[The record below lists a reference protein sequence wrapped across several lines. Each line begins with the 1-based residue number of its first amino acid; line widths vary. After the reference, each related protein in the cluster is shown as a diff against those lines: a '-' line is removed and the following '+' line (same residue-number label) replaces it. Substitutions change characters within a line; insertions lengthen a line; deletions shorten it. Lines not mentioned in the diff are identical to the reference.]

1 MVRELNTVNITLIC
15 DDNYIIPTMTT
26 IASIKTTKKDDTYC
40 KIHVIANSTNDDL
53 YDIFNALQ
61 TDSFEIHTIIVNEE
75 MVNELASTMGDSY
88 CVATPSALMKFFI
101 PNLIQGVEKILYL
114 DGDIIVRDDLYDLYS
129 TDLEDAYGA
138 VVIDSTKLYSGREV
152 VKNNDCYF
160 NSGVML
166 LNTKLMATVIEQ
178 LIETK
183 MKQVDQT
190 LMDQDVFNLVIGK
203 NVKCLPIKYNF
214 LYTNLNRARDNF
226 EMADLNK
233 LYATNYVRLKNIYDD
248 AVIVHFSSKDK
259 PWKCINSP
267 MARIWYEAYR
277 EMKKNVLSF
286 GDTYKQVEKFEKK
299 LVNDKGLFNAVN
311 SSQIDFKRKL
321 IVSLTS
327 FPERIEY
334 IYRTIETILD
344 QSEIPDRVI
353 LWLAEEEFPDR
364 EKDLPKNLLLL
375 ENDGL
380 EIKWCENIRSHKK
393 YVYSMLQNPSD
404 IIITA
409 DDDILYDQNM
419 ISYLFKSYLKF
430 PTCVSSNRVHAIG
443 FDEEGKISRYMDWP
457 QEIENMYQIPS
468 YGLIPTGVGGVLYP
482 PDCLDK
488 SVLDVRAAEEI
499 CPTTDD
505 IWLKLMAVIHGTKT
519 VCAYPN
525 IELKLIKE
533 TQKVALYKGNR
544 VGGENDRQF
553 NTAIDYC
560 SKMDSDLLEKIYGGY
575 QEIAEKISVPTVSVI
590 IPLNNS
596 VCDMGNIKSL
606 LNQSLKN
613 VQYIVLD
620 NGSKGN
626 VGRKLI
632 EDERVVYI
640 SNKDWSI
647 GKEVNY
653 ALTLVQGEYVLIAD
667 TDTYYHYD
675 FLKKN
680 YINARNSNADV
691 TLFKINYY
699 DHINERVRNSEWEK
713 RFHRIPAELNF
724 NFKDL
729 LQDRFNTFSYR
740 VTDKLYKREYL
751 CENNEQ
757 LNEEGNGY
765 GDFAFI
771 FSTVINA
778 NRISYESEVLALQ
791 DYREKCYHCDMYKW
805 NFVYKSL
812 KSLKEYLKKELAW
825 NDAVMQDYDNFA
837 LGVMLHEY
845 HLVNSKQ
852 LEERYNALRDYEFNN
867 VLSSNQSRE
876 YYYDQ
881 KQYEQLQYIK
891 NTEYLWRVV
900 KECIGVANFDVEQM
914 KQLKKKSDELREKN
928 ASIDGLKK
936 QINSLNDR
944 ISQLENAE
952 YCLEETRK
960 SKSYKLGL
968 LITSIPRK
976 LIRRK

>member
-1 MVRELNTVNITLIC
+1 MNKINIVLIC
-15 DDNYIIPTMTT
+15 DDNYIIPTLTT
-26 IASIKTTKKDDTYC
+26 ITSIKTAKKDDTYC
-40 KIHVIANSTNDDL
+40 KIHVIANSKNKAIYEVFD
-53 YDIFNALQ
+53 ALK
-61 TDSFEIHTIIVNEE
+61 TKTFEIETIIVNEE

-101 PNLIQGVEKILYL
+101 PNLVQGVEKVLYL
-114 DGDIIVRDDLYDLYS
+114 DGDIIVRDDLYQLYS
-129 TDLEDAYGA
+129 MDLEDAYGA
-138 VVIDSTKLYSGREV
+138 VVIDSTKLYSGREI
-152 VKNNDCYF
+152 VKNSECYF

-166 LNTKLMATVIEQ
+166 LNTQLMVNVIDKLID
-178 LIETK
+178 TK

-226 EMADLNK
+226 EMANLNK
-233 LYATNYVRLKNIYDD
+233 LYGTNYVRLKNIYDD

-259 PWKCINSP
+259 PWKCISSP
-267 MARIWYEAYR
+267 MARLWYEAYR
-277 EMKKNVLSF
+277 EMKQKVLSF
-286 GDTYKQVEKFEKK
+286 GDTYKQVEKFEEK
-299 LVNDKGLFNAVN
+299 LVNDKGLYNAVN
-311 SSQIDFKRKL
+311 SEQIDFKRKV

-327 FPERIEY
+327 FPERIKY
-334 IYRTIETILD
+334 IHRTIESILD
-344 QSEIPDRVI
+344 QSEIPDRVM
-353 LWLAEEEFPDR
+353 LWLAEEEFPNR
-364 EKDLPKNLLLL
+364 ESDLPRDLLLL
-375 ENDGL
+375 KNDGL

-393 YVYSMLQNPSD
+393 YLYAMLQNPSD
-404 IIITA
+404 IVITA
-409 DDDILYDQNM
+409 DDDILYDKNM

-443 FDEEGKISRYMDWP
+443 FDAEGKLSRYMDWP

-488 SVLDVRAAEEI
+488 KVLDASVAEEI

-544 VGGENDRQF
+544 VGGENDRQL

-560 SKMDSDLLEKIYGGY
+560 LKMDADLIKKIYCGY
-575 QEIAEKISVPTVSVI
+575 QEIVEKIGVPTVSVI

-596 VCDMGNIKSL
+596 VCDMENIKSL

-620 NGSKGN
+620 DGSKGN
-626 VGRKLI
+626 VGRRLI

-653 ALTLVQGEYVLIAD
+653 ALTLTQGEYVLIAD

-680 YINARNSNADV
+680 YVNAQNSNADV

-699 DHINERVRNSEWEK
+699 DHNNERVRNSEWEK
-713 RFHRIPAELNF
+713 RFHRIPAELSF
-724 NFKDL
+724 TFKDL
-729 LQDRFNTFSYR
+729 AQDRFNTFSYR

-751 CENNEQ
+751 CENKAQ

-771 FSTVINA
+771 FDTVINA

-791 DYREKCYHCDMYKW
+791 DFKERCYHCDMYKW

-812 KSLKEYLKKELAW
+812 ENLKEYLKKKLTW
-825 NDAVMQDYDNFA
+825 DDAIKQDYDNFA

-852 LEERYNALRDYEFNN
+852 LENRYNALREYEFDNI
-867 VLSSNQSRE
+867 LSQNQSRE
-876 YYYDQ
+876 YYYDTE
-881 KQYEQLQYIK
+881 QYEQLQYIK

-900 KECIGVANFDVEQM
+900 KECIGATNFDIEQM
-914 KQLKKKSDELREKN
+914 KQLKRKSDELRAKSEELQRMKE
-928 ASIDGLKK
+928 
-936 QINSLNDR
+936 QIASLNDR
-944 ISQLENAE
+944 ISNLEYAE

-968 LITSIPRK
+968 LLTMIPRK
-976 LIRRK
+976 IRGRK